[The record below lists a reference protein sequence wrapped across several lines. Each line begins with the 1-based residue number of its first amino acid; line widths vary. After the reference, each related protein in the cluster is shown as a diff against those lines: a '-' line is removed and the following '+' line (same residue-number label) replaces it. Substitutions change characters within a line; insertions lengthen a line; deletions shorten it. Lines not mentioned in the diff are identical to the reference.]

1 MTFTV
6 VRPFYVVGG
15 DGKVCGRD
23 ESLPYKSTA
32 KRSTAV
38 SRGPGM
44 PGPYKWA
51 EVYPCGG
58 SGELPNFKTEE
69 GSAALRTDSNTA
81 SV

>member
-58 SGELPNFKTEE
+58 VKNEK
-69 GSAALRTDSNTA
+69 
-81 SV
+81 

>member
-23 ESLPYKSTA
+23 EFLPYKSTA

-44 PGPYKWA
+44 PGPYGLLFPA
-51 EVYPCGG
+51 SGVRGRLAAHNERRQFASQTRSCG
-58 SGELPNFKTEE
+58 
-69 GSAALRTDSNTA
+69 
-81 SV
+81 

>member
-44 PGPYKWA
+44 PGPYGLLFPATGVRGNTDSK
-51 EVYPCGG
+51 V
-58 SGELPNFKTEE
+58 EE
-69 GSAALRTDSNTA
+69 GAGALRTDSNTA

>member
-58 SGELPNFKTEE
+58 SGEHPNLKWRKGRGVKNEK
-69 GSAALRTDSNTA
+69 
-81 SV
+81 